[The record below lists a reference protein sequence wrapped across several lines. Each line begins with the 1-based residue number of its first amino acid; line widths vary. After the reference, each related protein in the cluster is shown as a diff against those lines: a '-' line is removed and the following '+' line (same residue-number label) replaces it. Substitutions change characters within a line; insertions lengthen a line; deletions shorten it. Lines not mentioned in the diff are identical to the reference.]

1 MGVRAKLA
9 IGLVVLALVATCAG
23 IAVFSARPVAA
34 PVPKDVSCDPKP
46 VQAVVFAQPA
56 EPAPPLRRDGFDEL
70 FRTGREVLAGKEPA
84 VVEVVELGAL
94 DLPSGRVLGGD
105 PTTINDLT
113 EPPVPFVVRVP
124 PGAYPVSVAKVRIAG
139 PTEHLRVAAA
149 RLTIRPEPVTRW
161 ELALVKGEDPAE
173 LGPNEFYGY
182 GVDAGLGAFVDADAV
197 PALCRLVG
205 EDLEGPLIKALD
217 GPEAALVRD
226 PVSGLNVS
234 AFGSGWG
241 DGSYPT
247 WIGYTAK
254 GDVARFV
261 TDFHVIS

>member
-1 MGVRAKLA
+1 MGARAKIA
-9 IGLVVLALVATCAG
+9 IALVVAALVATCAG
-23 IAVFSARPVAA
+23 IAVFSGRPVAA
-34 PVPKDVSCDPKP
+34 PAPEKASCDAPP
-46 VQAVVFAQPA
+46 IRQVAFAQPS

-70 FRTGREVLAGKEPA
+70 FRTGREVRAGSEPA
-84 VVEVVELGAL
+84 VVEVVELGDL
-94 DLPSGRVLGGD
+94 DLPTGRLLGGD

-113 EPPVPFVVRVP
+113 RPPVPFLVRVP
-124 PGAYPVSVAKVRIAG
+124 PGEYPVSVAKVRFAG
-139 PTEHLRVAAA
+139 AEHRRVAAA
-149 RLTIRPEPVTRW
+149 RLTIRPEPVLRW
-161 ELALVKGEDPAE
+161 ELALVKDEDPAK
-173 LGPNEFYGY
+173 LGPDEFYGY

-226 PVSGLNVS
+226 PVSGLNVA

-247 WIGYTAK
+247 WIGYAAN
-254 GDVARFV
+254 GQVARFV
-261 TDFHVIS
+261 TDFHVVS